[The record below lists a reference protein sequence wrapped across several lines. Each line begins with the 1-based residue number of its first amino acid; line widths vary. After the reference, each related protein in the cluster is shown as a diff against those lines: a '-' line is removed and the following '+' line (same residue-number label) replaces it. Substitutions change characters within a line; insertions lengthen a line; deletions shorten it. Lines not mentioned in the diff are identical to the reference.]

1 MLYCLLIIFMV
12 LIAVLDQVVKAVVS
26 AHIPLGAVIPAI
38 PGVFHWTNVHNTG
51 AAFSMLQGGRW
62 LFAAVC
68 LIGLAVVVVLV
79 VKKVLTNRFEL
90 WCLAAVFGGGIG
102 NLIDRV
108 RLGYVVD
115 MIEVEFMDFAVFNV
129 ADAFITCGA
138 IALAVYVL
146 FFDREKKPKEEMPN
160 DPEA

>member
-1 MLYCLLIIFMV
+1 MLYCLLIAFMALV
-12 LIAVLDQVVKAVVS
+12 VVLDQVVKAVVS
-26 AHIPLGAVIPAI
+26 AYIPLGAVIPAI
-38 PGVFHWTNVHNTG
+38 PGVFHWTHFHNTG

-68 LIGLAVVVVLV
+68 FIGLAVAVVLV
-79 VKKVLTNRFEL
+79 IKKVLTNRFEL
-90 WCLAAVFGGGIG
+90 WCLAAIFGGGIG

-115 MIEVEFMDFAVFNV
+115 MIEVEFMNFAVFNI

-146 FFDREKKPKEEMPN
+146 FFEREKKPKEEISN

>member
-1 MLYCLLIIFMV
+1 MLYCLLIAFIV
-12 LIAVLDQVVKAVVS
+12 LITVLDQVVKAVVS
-26 AHIPLGAVIPAI
+26 ANIPLGDVIPAI
-38 PGVFHWTNVHNTG
+38 PGIFHWTHFHNTG

-68 LIGLAVVVVLV
+68 LIGLAVTVILV

-90 WCLAAVFGGGIG
+90 WCLAAIFGGGIG

-115 MIEVEFMDFAVFNV
+115 MIEVEFMNFAVFNV
-129 ADAFITCGA
+129 ADAFISCGA
-138 IALAVYVL
+138 VALVVYVL
-146 FFDREKKPKEEMPN
+146 FFDREKKVKEEIAD